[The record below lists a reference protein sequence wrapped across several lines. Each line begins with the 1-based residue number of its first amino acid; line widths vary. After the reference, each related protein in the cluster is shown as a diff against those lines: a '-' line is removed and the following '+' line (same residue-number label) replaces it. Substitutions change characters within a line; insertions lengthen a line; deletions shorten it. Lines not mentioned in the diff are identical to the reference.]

1 MNTGALLNRVN
12 LGAQVGANQI
22 SNISISAWAPGQ
34 RLSAMDA
41 DRQVDGVV
49 EALLGGDASP
59 ETRRAMLSV
68 QSSSGTPQH
77 IGELVAIALGSSD
90 FQRR

>member
-1 MNTGALLNRVN
+1 
-12 LGAQVGANQI
+12 
-22 SNISISAWAPGQ
+22 
-34 RLSAMDA
+34 MDA

-49 EALLGGDASP
+49 DALLGGDASA